1 MRTRSW
7 AVLLF
12 LAVLAFYA
20 LTLQPSLAWGDG
32 IRLQREVVTAESFI
46 LAEINEPA
54 LSEAGQVKFAADPF
68 PFARLGIAAWDHPL
82 YVMLGHSV
90 LQALPGVYNLW
101 LVNFLSAV
109 FGAGAISLL
118 FLLCARH
125 TQSNSASLLAALALA
140 VSHTFW
146 WHAVTPEVYTLFAFL
161 LLLALYWF
169 DTYEENG
176 RFIYLFASAFALGL
190 GIANHLLAGLAIP
203 ALILYLLLARKGRR
217 DFPLKW
223 TQFAWLIVAFLLG
236 LAPYLVQFLRLLRTF
251 TLPEVM
257 GTAVGT
263 TFLQGSVVLSPLLL
277 GQSIVSYLIFL
288 FYQFLLLGVLLGIYG
303 WLVGR
308 HPYPALWN
316 KAAAFYL
323 VYLAFGLL
331 YRVSDQFAFFLGAH
345 IFWAVA
351 IGMGIAQL
359 EVKVWPDRRRLL
371 AVILALPILLMP
383 LFYDAAPDLLRRVGV
398 TEEIFGVPQVG
409 SGVRD
414 GLAYY
419 INPNKQG
426 DVTADAFGRQVLNN
440 LPPESVVVA
449 EWYTDTDEYFV
460 LRYFMAVEG
469 LRPDIELVT
478 WTTQDPF
485 TFDSGQ
491 VVQLVAEELP
501 HRPVYLASLSEEFY
515 AASTL
520 LAEYCIVAQDH
531 LYRVYPRDAGV
542 ERPCLRP

>member
-1 MRTRSW
+1 MRTRTW

-12 LAVLAFYA
+12 LAVLAFYTI
-20 LTLQPSLAWGDG
+20 TLQPSLAWGDG

-46 LAEINEPA
+46 LAEMVEPT
-54 LSEAGQVKFAADPF
+54 LSDAERVDFADDPL
-68 PFARLGIAAWDHPL
+68 PFARLGVAAWDHPL
-82 YVMLGHSV
+82 YVMLGHSL

-101 LVNFLSAV
+101 LVNFLSAL

-125 TQSNSASLLAALALA
+125 TKSNSASLLAALALA

-161 LLLALYWF
+161 LLLAIYWF

-176 RFIYLFASAFALGL
+176 HFITLFASAFALGL

-203 ALILYLLLARKGRR
+203 ALILYLLLARKRLH
-217 DFPLKW
+217 DFPLKLR
-223 TQFAWLIVAFLLG
+223 QLFWLIVAFLLG
-236 LAPYLVQFLRLLRTF
+236 LSPYLLQFLRLLRTF
-251 TLPEVM
+251 TLPEVI
-257 GTAVGT
+257 GTAAGI
-263 TFLQGSVVLSPLLL
+263 TFLQGSTALSMLLL

-288 FYQFLLLGVLLGIYG
+288 FYQFLLVGVLLGIYG
-303 WLVGR
+303 WLAGR
-308 HPYPALWN
+308 QPYPALWN

-345 IFWAVA
+345 IFWAMA

-359 EVKVWPDRRRLL
+359 ESKVWPDRRRLL
-371 AVILALPILLMP
+371 AASLALPLLLMP
-383 LFYDAAPDLLRRVGV
+383 LFYDAAPDLLRRAGI
-398 TEEIFGVPQVG
+398 TEEVFGVPQVG

-419 INPNKQG
+419 VNPNKRG
-426 DVTADAFGRQVLNN
+426 DVTADAFGLQVLNN
-440 LPPESVVVA
+440 LPPETVVLA

-460 LRYFMAVEG
+460 LRYFMVVDG
-469 LRPDIELVT
+469 LRPDVTLVT

-485 TFDSGQ
+485 TFDSDQALQ
-491 VVQLVAEELP
+491 VVAEELP
-501 HRPVYLASLSEEFY
+501 QRPVYLASLSETFY
-515 AASTL
+515 DAPTL
-520 LAEYCIVAQDH
+520 LAEYCIVSEDL
-531 LYRVYPRDAGV
+531 LYRVYPRDDGV